1 MAYITGRNLLCG
13 FRPVMSSVE
22 ETVFVR
28 IRMYA
33 VPLFFRCRRGS
44 AMKETEGKKEI
55 LRFK

>member
-33 VPLFFRCRRGS
+33 VPLFFRCRRGECNERNRREKGDI
-44 AMKETEGKKEI
+44 A
-55 LRFK
+55 F